1 MSWLA
6 RSIANSLRIDDDDE
20 SPPQLPPRNPPENAA
35 EERES
40 DGVKEDLTVFKESL
54 TRQLWGVANFLA
66 PPPPPPLPP
75 TSYRRVGSGLTQP
88 ESNSGNHEFDEDD
101 QSPSSPYR
109 RDHMKFRNFDNDE
122 NDEVLRNCELRTVV
136 EDDDENGGN
145 DWIGEVAGLTD
156 EVLTFAGNIGHHPET
171 WLDFPVE
178 DDEDFD
184 DFPMSESQKRHT
196 QAVEHLTPRLAALR
210 IELCPA
216 HMSVGFFWKVYFVLL
231 HSRLNK
237 QDAELLSTPEIVE
250 ARAEWMQELQKR
262 AKKEPE
268 RYNGGRYGSADFDED
283 YTPTSLQNDHSE
295 THSSWTFASEPATSS
310 TTADSDTEKHVG
322 STEMQYPEKAVID
335 EKPFENTNY
344 KYKMQYPE
352 KSVDEKPFENTHYK
366 YKMQCSEKSFID
378 EKPFENANYKNFT
391 PSVSKTPALQFDDDD
406 DDDDWPEDDCL
417 VQNGKVIPV
426 GIDED
431 ISFSDLEDDDC
442 CIPVISKPDFPV

>member
-6 RSIANSLRIDDDDE
+6 RSIANSLRIDDDDDDHAA
-20 SPPQLPPRNPPENAA
+20 SPSSSHAPPHPTA
-35 EERES
+35 EETATDGGDLR
-40 DGVKEDLTVFKESL
+40 GVKEDLTVFRDSL

-66 PPPPPPLPP
+66 PN
-75 TSYRRVGSGLTQP
+75 P
-88 ESNSGNHEFDEDD
+88 ETTREFDHALARDDVDDVNCRKLGLKEVSCELMTVNEDD
-101 QSPSSPYR
+101 Y
-109 RDHMKFRNFDNDE
+109 
-122 NDEVLRNCELRTVV
+122 
-136 EDDDENGGN
+136 DDDGDERN
-145 DWIGEVAGLTD
+145 DWMRDVAGVTE
-156 EVLTFAGNIGHHPET
+156 EVLTFAGNIAHHPET
-171 WLDFPVE
+171 WLDFPVD

-250 ARAEWMQELQKR
+250 ARSEWMQELQKR
-262 AKKEPE
+262 AKKESDH
-268 RYNGGRYGSADFDED
+268 YHGGRFGSGDFDEEF
-283 YTPTSLQNDHSE
+283 TPRSLQNDHSE

-310 TTADSDTEKHVG
+310 TTADSDTEKQAVN
-322 STEMQYPEKAVID
+322 TDMQY
-335 EKPFENTNY
+335 T
-344 KYKMQYPE
+344 E
-352 KSVDEKPFENTHYK
+352 KSVVDEKPYLDTN
-366 YKMQCSEKSFID
+366 C
-378 EKPFENANYKNFT
+378 
-391 PSVSKTPALQFDDDD
+391 KTNCAPTTSTRPTFQFVDDDD

-417 VQNGKVIPV
+417 LHNEKIITI

-442 CIPVISKPDFPV
+442 CIPVISKPNFQA